1 MKFKLLI
8 LSLILLNL
16 ITNTIS
22 KSLKVDKSEWRHHLK
37 TKDYYN
43 KVYSDSEFAD
53 NKDNNNNNNSNNN
66 NKDNVVKTLQP
77 SVSVQTPNASGTSFG
92 NSQQNKVVVIKK

>member
-53 NKDNNNNNNSNNN
+53 NKDNNNN
-66 NKDNVVKTLQP
+66 KDNVVKTLQP